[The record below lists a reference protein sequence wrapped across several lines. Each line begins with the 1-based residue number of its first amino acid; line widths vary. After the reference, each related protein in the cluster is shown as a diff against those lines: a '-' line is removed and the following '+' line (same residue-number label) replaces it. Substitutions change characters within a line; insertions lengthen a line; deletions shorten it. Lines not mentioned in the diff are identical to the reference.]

1 MKNYLGIAE
10 FSERCGVSRQA
21 IYKAIDAGTLAGAVV
36 RSAGRNMIDLD
47 HIEAMIYE
55 ARCCRARKIPVT
67 DDQVSVGNDPQVVID
82 ATVEDLKEA
91 AAEIDDA
98 NLPSDPSEFLQWPL
112 ARLIEIFGTAPR
124 LKDWLDARKKIA
136 DIKEKDLKNAVT
148 EGKLADVKLFKR
160 DIYPAIDACFIK
172 ILSDGAKTSASRAM
186 AMAQAGKSVEELE
199 QFIHDTM
206 STHIKVS
213 KKRILRTLDSI
224 ETKAAKNQEENLI

>member
-1 MKNYLGIAE
+1 MEKFLDIAE
-10 FSERCGVSRQA
+10 FAKKCNVSRNS
-21 IYKAIDAGTLAGAVV
+21 IYKVIDSGSLAGAVV
-36 RSAGRNMIDLD
+36 RSAGRTMIDSS
-47 HIEAMIYE
+47 HIQAMIYE
-55 ARCCRARKIPVT
+55 ARQQHARKILVT
-67 DDQVSVGNDPQVVID
+67 DDQVSVG
-82 ATVEDLKEA
+82 VEDLKEA

-213 KKRILRTLDSI
+213 KNRILRTLDSI
-224 ETKAAKNQEENLI
+224 KTKAAKNQEENLI